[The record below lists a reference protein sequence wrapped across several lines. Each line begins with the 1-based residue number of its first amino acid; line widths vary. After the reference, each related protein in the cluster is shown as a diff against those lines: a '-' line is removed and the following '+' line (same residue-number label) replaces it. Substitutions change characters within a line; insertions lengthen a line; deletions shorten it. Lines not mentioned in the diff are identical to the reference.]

1 MILLDRIWT
10 TTNKKN
16 MKKEN
21 FYVNSNDL
29 WDIYDEIERDLGSE
43 ELAIALA
50 KGMGNDAL
58 EDLLRYIDRMYY
70 ANEIFHRYED

>member
-1 MILLDRIWT
+1 
-10 TTNKKN
+10 

>member
-1 MILLDRIWT
+1 
-10 TTNKKN
+10 
-16 MKKEN
+16 MKKKN
-21 FYVNSNDL
+21 FYVDSNDL

-43 ELAIALA
+43 ELAEALA

>member
-1 MILLDRIWT
+1 LEVTFGDLI
-10 TTNKKN
+10 NKKN

-43 ELAIALA
+43 ELALALA

>member
-43 ELAIALA
+43 ELALALA

>member
-1 MILLDRIWT
+1 
-10 TTNKKN
+10 

-29 WDIYDEIERDLGSE
+29 WDIYDEIERDLGYE
-43 ELAIALA
+43 ELALALA

>member
-1 MILLDRIWT
+1 
-10 TTNKKN
+10 

-43 ELAIALA
+43 ELALALA

>member
-1 MILLDRIWT
+1 MR
-10 TTNKKN
+10 
-16 MKKEN
+16 KEN

>member
-1 MILLDRIWT
+1 
-10 TTNKKN
+10 

-21 FYVNSNDL
+21 FYVDSNDL

-58 EDLLRYIDRMYY
+58 EH
-70 ANEIFHRYED
+70 F